1 MKLIRGIWLPDSDA
15 HFERMMRKAGRQF
28 HGDRLV
34 GVYQKEKLNAAV
46 KRTKK
51 RRVAIDIGAHVG
63 FWSMWLAQCF
73 RQVEAFEPVAE
84 HADCFVRNVRDANV
98 TLHRCAVGN
107 RCGLVTMKPDPVNTG
122 RARVSRVGAG
132 DVPMVRLDDAH
143 LEKVDFIKIDV
154 EGFESAVIAGAI
166 ETLMSSRPVVIIEQN
181 ERPYAV
187 GALLELGMRVAH
199 RVGDDWIMDWK
210 NAARAG

>member
-1 MKLIRGIWLPDSDA
+1 MKLIRGVWLPDSDE
-15 HFERMMRKAGRQF
+15 HFEEMMSRRGRQF

-34 GVYQKEKLNAAV
+34 GVYQKDKLDAAL

-63 FWSMWLAQCF
+63 FWSMWLADAF
-73 RQVEAFEPVAE
+73 RDVEAFEPVAE
-84 HADCFVRNVRDANV
+84 HAECFVRNVTQENV

-107 RCGLVTMKPDPVNTG
+107 RCGLVTMKTDPENTG
-122 RARVSRVGAG
+122 KAKVLRVGEG
-132 DVPMVRLDDAH
+132 DIAVVRLDDLE

-154 EGFESAVIAGAI
+154 EGFESAVVSGGT
-166 ETLMSSRPVVIIEQN
+166 ETLLRSRPVVVIEQN

-187 GALLELGMRVAH
+187 SALMDLGMRVHA
-199 RVGDDWIMDWK
+199 RMGRDWIMDWK
-210 NAARAG
+210 RARA